1 MDMKKVMLLFLVL
14 VLTLPVAFAE
24 IKLDALSRTEYN
36 YGDGFVVSGFAKL
49 AEDRRAYIDIDLV
62 CNSEESQLFIRLL
75 DLDAGV
81 ESPFSKLVTI
91 PSDIAEDCKIV
102 AKLEALD
109 GTVIEAAE
117 STTIKIS
124 GKLKGVFDVN
134 SGVYQLGEKITLKGA
149 ITRLDGSPVVGTA
162 TMYFMKEGNKVFVE
176 SKNIQNGDL
185 DVNLDL
191 ARIPPGAYSIT
202 VEVSDAAGNKHD
214 FEDVA
219 TFEVIGG
226 LNLDVNMDDQV
237 YDPGEGI
244 RVVGTIRSSVAEN
257 TLEGL
262 ELMIKLLDQ
271 KVTRKVTGNTFDVTI
286 NVPDKIKSGIY
297 KMLITV
303 KDSQGNYGERELDV
317 KVGSVPR
324 RLNIEMQ
331 RTEFGP
337 DEKVSFTAYLYDQA
351 DELMSSDVMLK
362 VIDPQ
367 KQQRAEQTISVN
379 RKTSFD
385 LPPSASPGGWSVEIS
400 GIGDLSASSP
410 FIVKEVK
417 KLDVILEDGKFKITN
432 IGNVIY
438 DEPLRLIAGD
448 REYSQSIYLEPNQK
462 GEIKLS
468 DLFKEG
474 VYDIL
479 IPGADKEFKGV
490 TVIDDRTLAEKAGD
504 ALSGV
509 TGRAGKTVTSDGNE
523 EGGFGIG
530 IILGLIVI
538 FGLVLG
544 GYFAYKRG
552 LQVSDKTFTKD
563 VESFDKGS
571 YNWSKSGGVEIKP
584 KKYVEPDRKFKFEFG
599 KATPADVEDFKRRM
613 VKTIED
619 DELKR
624 KQLSRKQWVDD
635 KLYSPSG
642 SDSSGSQFG
651 SSVEKKSS
659 DDNNAK
665 GMSSLFK

>member
-1 MDMKKVMLLFLVL
+1 MKKLVLFFLVV
-14 VLTLPVAFAE
+14 VLSLPVVFAE

-36 YGDGFVVSGFAKL
+36 YGDAFVVSGFAKL
-49 AEDRRAYIDIDLV
+49 TEDRRAYIDIDLV

-91 PSDIAEDCKIV
+91 PSDVSEDCKIV

-109 GTVIEAAE
+109 GTTLEAAE
-117 STTIKIS
+117 STTLKIS

-149 ITRLDGSPVVGTA
+149 ITRLDGSPLVGTA
-162 TMYFMKEGNKVFVE
+162 TMFFMKEGNKIFVE

-191 ARIPPGAYSIT
+191 ARIPPGAYTIS
-202 VEVSDAAGNKHD
+202 VEVSDASGNKHIFD
-214 FEDVA
+214 DVA
-219 TFEVIGG
+219 NFEVIGG
-226 LNLDVNMDDQV
+226 LNLDVNMDDQI
-237 YDPGEGI
+237 YDPGEGL
-244 RVVGTIRSSVAEN
+244 RVVGTIRTSVAEN

-286 NVPDKIKSGIY
+286 NVPDKIKSGVY
-297 KMLITV
+297 KILITV

-324 RLNIEMQ
+324 RLNIDMQ

-351 DELMSSDVMLK
+351 DELMTGDILLK
-362 VIDPQ
+362 VIDPL

-385 LPPSASPGGWSVEIS
+385 LPPSASPGGWSVELS

-417 KLDVILEDGKFKITN
+417 KLDVTLEDGKFKIRN

-438 DEPLRLIAGD
+438 DEPLRLISGNK
-448 REYSQSIYLEPNQK
+448 EYTQSIYLEPDQR

-479 IPGADKEFKGV
+479 IPDADKEFKSV
-490 TVIDDRTLAEKAGD
+490 NVIDDRTLTEKAGD
-504 ALSGV
+504 VLSGV
-509 TGRAGKTVTSDGNE
+509 TGQAGKTVTASGTSN
-523 EGGFGIG
+523 GGFSVGL
-530 IILGLIVI
+530 ILGLIVI

-552 LQVSDKTFTKD
+552 LQVSDKD
-563 VESFDKGS
+563 YARNAESYGKES
-571 YNWSKSGGVEIKP
+571 YNWSKDGGVQIKS
-584 KKYVEPDRKFKFEFG
+584 KKYVEPERRLKFEFG

-624 KQLSRKQWVDD
+624 KQLSRKQWVED

-651 SSVEKKSS
+651 SSVEKREA
-659 DDNNAK
+659 DDRNAK